1 MHQVM
6 SRLGLLNAIVIVAM
20 WGTLCSSSQAVVV
33 STTTGNTSRPPV
45 EDDPGWSNV
54 GLLKNSTALYLG
66 DGWVLTAAHVG
77 AGPVTFPELGTY
89 EADDTSSFR
98 PANPT
103 GMGLTV
109 LADLV
114 MFRLKEKP
122 PLSPV
127 ALAASS
133 PPLGAQVWVAGNG
146 KDRAATQTQWNVTD
160 SGSVWNWS
168 ETTQRGA
175 YQGYKTNATNALR
188 WGTNLIESDE
198 LVRREFDEDIRF
210 KLATG
215 VGDTLSLVTEFDL
228 EGSKADS
235 QVKGPDGK
243 TATAYESQAVLN
255 DSGGAMF
262 YKRPDGRWELAG
274 TVIAVEGHR
283 NQPDVT
289 RTAIFGDFT
298 FYADIASYL
307 PQIQS
312 RYRFG
317 DFDGDHQLTTRDV
330 ELLVSAMDK
339 RVVDRTYDLDRDGK
353 VTESD
358 HRTWIEQ
365 AVRSYAGD
373 SNLDGRFDTTDLVAV
388 LQSGQYE
395 DGIVRNST
403 WATGDWNGDHEFS
416 TSDLVAA
423 LQSGGFEQGPRA
435 GFGSTTSAL
444 SGQIAAAV
452 PEPSQL
458 VALLFVGGLAALLRR
473 GRA

>member
-1 MHQVM
+1 MRFRGWLNFVM
-6 SRLGLLNAIVIVAM
+6 GIAM
-20 WGTLCSSSQAVVV
+20 WCACCADSQAVVV
-33 STTTGNTSRPPV
+33 STTTGNTTRPK
-45 EDDPGWSNV
+45 DDPGWSNM
-54 GLLKNSTALYLG
+54 GLLKNSTAVYLG

-77 AGPVTFPELGTY
+77 SGPVTFPELGTY
-89 EADDTSSFR
+89 EADDSTTFR
-98 PANPT
+98 PSNPT

-122 PLSPV
+122 PLAPI
-127 ALAASS
+127 ALAAAS
-133 PPLGAQVWVAGNG
+133 PPLGAEVWVAGNG
-146 KDRAATQTQWNVTD
+146 KDRVAAQTQWNVTE
-160 SGSVWNWS
+160 SGTVWNWT

-175 YQGYKTNATNALR
+175 YQGYKTNATNSLR

-198 LVRREFDEDIRF
+198 LVRREFDDDIRF

-228 EGSKADS
+228 DGSKADS

-243 TATAYESQAVLN
+243 TSTAYESQAVLN

-262 YKRPDGRWELAG
+262 YKRSDGRWELAG
-274 TVIAVEGHR
+274 TVIAVEGFR
-283 NQPDVT
+283 NQPEVT
-289 RTAIFGDFT
+289 RTPMFGDFT

-317 DFDGDHQLTTRDV
+317 DFDGDHQMTTRDV
-330 ELLVSAMDK
+330 DLLVAAMEK
-339 RVVDRTYDLDRDGK
+339 RVVDPAYDLDRDGK
-353 VTESD
+353 ITDGD

-365 AVRSYAGD
+365 AAMSYAGD
-373 SNLDGRFDTTDLVAV
+373 SNLDGRFDTTDLVNV
-388 LQSGQYE
+388 LQAGQYE
-395 DGIVRNST
+395 DRLVRNSS
-403 WATGDWNGDHEFS
+403 WASGDWNGDREFS

-435 GFGSTTSAL
+435 AFIAANASTTISPV
-444 SGQIAAAV
+444 AAAV
-452 PEPSQL
+452 PEPSQM
-458 VALLFVGGLAALLRR
+458 VALLLVGGLAALSRR
-473 GRA
+473 GRN